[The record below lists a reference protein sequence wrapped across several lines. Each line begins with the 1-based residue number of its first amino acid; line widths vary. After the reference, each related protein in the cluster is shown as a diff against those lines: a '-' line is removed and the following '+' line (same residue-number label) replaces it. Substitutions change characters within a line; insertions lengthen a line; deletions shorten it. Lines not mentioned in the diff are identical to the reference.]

1 MCSPRRVKLCFP
13 QQARLMLGSLDTQN
27 AHLLPPNYSA
37 CVTGYTNK
45 NIAHAMTF
53 EMVRSKVSSMISTI
67 AYYAASNAAAINFDM
82 SRLALDLLISTSK
95 KTVTPSIVDKINSNK
110 LSDELIQD
118 FSFPNKNLQNIGE
131 EFEIKWDAWDRILA
145 RKVCNSIS
153 FIVFFCWNEIKPKK
167 I

>member
-1 MCSPRRVKLCFP
+1 
-13 QQARLMLGSLDTQN
+13 
-27 AHLLPPNYSA
+27 
-37 CVTGYTNK
+37 
-45 NIAHAMTF
+45 
-53 EMVRSKVSSMISTI
+53 MIC
-67 AYYAASNAAAINFDM
+67 
-82 SRLALDLLISTSK
+82 LALDLLISTSK

>member
-1 MCSPRRVKLCFP
+1 
-13 QQARLMLGSLDTQN
+13 
-27 AHLLPPNYSA
+27 
-37 CVTGYTNK
+37 
-45 NIAHAMTF
+45 
-53 EMVRSKVSSMISTI
+53 MIC
-67 AYYAASNAAAINFDM
+67 
-82 SRLALDLLISTSK
+82 LALDLLISTSK
-95 KTVTPSIVDKINSNK
+95 KTVTPSIVDKINTNK

-118 FSFPNKNLQNIGE
+118 FSFPNKNLQNIGK